1 MKYRYYALKRILL
14 VIPTF
19 LGVSLILWYL
29 LIELYNGDPLAPY
42 ISWLEAL
49 RLTPADRAALMH
61 RYGLDRPWYERYLQ
75 SVINILQGNWGIA
88 HIYGDQPVLPLV
100 KRAFIT
106 TAEVGIYALI
116 LSLLIGIPLGIK
128 SSISSAK
135 KDIYI
140 TTSSLIGYAAPAFLV
155 AIIIRSLIYEFFFY
169 FASRFHVSTLN
180 DFSFYTGRFNTKFF
194 SYPDKL
200 IFGLPTTGFITF
212 DSLFSLNIPLFV
224 DSSLHMI
231 GPIIVISIALIPI
244 IVKMTRHSM
253 VDVLKQDYILL
264 AKSKGLKERTILYR
278 HAFRNALIPLL
289 TITAI
294 TFSTLLISSIYTD
307 IIFDYPGLG
316 LFLYGGINFFDMPV
330 FQGFITI
337 SALVFILFNLVVDL
351 FYGIADPRIR
361 I

>member
-1 MKYRYYALKRILL
+1 M
-14 VIPTF
+14 
-19 LGVSLILWYL
+19 
-29 LIELYNGDPLAPY
+29 
-42 ISWLEAL
+42 
-49 RLTPADRAALMH
+49 M
-61 RYGLDRPWYERYLQ
+61 
-75 SVINILQGNWGIA
+75 
-88 HIYGDQPVLPLV
+88 
-100 KRAFIT
+100 
-106 TAEVGIYALI
+106 
-116 LSLLIGIPLGIK
+116 
-128 SSISSAK
+128 
-135 KDIYI
+135 
-140 TTSSLIGYAAPAFLV
+140 
-155 AIIIRSLIYEFFFY
+155 
-169 FASRFHVSTLN
+169 
-180 DFSFYTGRFNTKFF
+180 
-194 SYPDKL
+194 
-200 IFGLPTTGFITF
+200 
-212 DSLFSLNIPLFV
+212 
-224 DSSLHMI
+224 

-289 TITAI
+289 TITAV

>member
-29 LIELYNGDPLAPY
+29 LVEMYNGDPLAPY
-42 ISWLEAL
+42 ISWLEAIQ
-49 RLTPADRAALMH
+49 LTPAGRAELMH
-61 RYGLDRPWYERYLQ
+61 RYGLDRPWYVRYFH
-75 SVINILQGNWGIA
+75 SVINILQGNWGLA
-88 HIYGDQPVLPLV
+88 HIYGDRPVLPIV
-100 KRAFIT
+100 TSHFIA
-106 TAEVGIYALI
+106 TAEVAIYALLI
-116 LSLLIGIPLGIK
+116 SLIIGIPLGIK
-128 SSISSAK
+128 ASISSPK

-140 TTSSLIGYAAPAFLV
+140 TTSSLVGYAAPAFLV

-169 FASRFHVSTLN
+169 FASRFHTSTLN
-180 DFSFYTGRFNTKFF
+180 DFSFYSGRYNTKFF

-200 IFGLPTTGFITF
+200 IFGLPTSGFLTF
-212 DSLFSLNIPLFV
+212 DSLFSLNFPLFV
-224 DSSLHMI
+224 DAFLHML
-231 GPIIVISIALIPI
+231 GPIIVLVIALVPI

-264 AKSKGLKERTILYR
+264 AQSKGLKQRTILYR

-289 TITAI
+289 TITGVA
-294 TFSTLLISSIYTD
+294 FSTLLISSIYTD

-316 LFLYGGINFFDMPV
+316 LFLFGAINFFDMTV
-330 FQGFITI
+330 FQAFITI
-337 SALVFILFNLVVDL
+337 SALLFIFFNLAVDL
-351 FYGIADPRIR
+351 FYGLVDPRIR